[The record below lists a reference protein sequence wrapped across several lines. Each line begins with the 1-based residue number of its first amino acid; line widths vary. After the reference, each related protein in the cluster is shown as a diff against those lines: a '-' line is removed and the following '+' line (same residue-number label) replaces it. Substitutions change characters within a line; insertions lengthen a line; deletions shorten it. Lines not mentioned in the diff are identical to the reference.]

1 MDFDAVN
8 LNEIPNIISTEDPYV
23 LSLIT
28 VTHNDAHHEDL
39 DVDNGVL
46 GVDHTVDHDE
56 PNLSTMPGPSSSTQE
71 PMAPEIIDI
80 SWVNETVASQWV
92 PQQSSG
98 AESVDLVVGAQYANK
113 DDLIS
118 AVKMFHLNAHAEYK
132 VTHSNFTR
140 LILKCKLA
148 HNGCTWRLR
157 ASIPL
162 GSSYFR
168 IAVHQSP
175 HTCFN
180 SIGNRDHVQLNSAF
194 VAHCIKDVAR
204 AQLSI
209 TSKAIIAMIKEQY
222 NFTISYKKAW
232 LAKQHA
238 MVLLFGDWEE
248 SYKILLA
255 FMAEMQKANLGS
267 VVVWNSEATS
277 SPGVEKFKLVFW
289 AFDPSFEGLGIVD
302 L

>member
-8 LNEIPNIISTEDPYV
+8 LNEISNIISTEDPYV

-28 VTHNDAHHEDL
+28 VTHNDVHYEDL
-39 DVDNGVL
+39 DADNEVL

-56 PNLSTMPGPSSSTQE
+56 PDLSTMPGPSSSTQE
-71 PMAPEIIDI
+71 PMAPEFIDI
-80 SWVNETVASQWV
+80 SWVNEAVASQWV

-132 VTHSNFTR
+132 VTHSNSTR

-168 IAVHQSP
+168 IAVHQGP
-175 HTCFN
+175 HT
-180 SIGNRDHVQLNSAF
+180 
-194 VAHCIKDVAR
+194 
-204 AQLSI
+204 
-209 TSKAIIAMIKEQY
+209 
-222 NFTISYKKAW
+222 
-232 LAKQHA
+232 
-238 MVLLFGDWEE
+238 
-248 SYKILLA
+248 
-255 FMAEMQKANLGS
+255 
-267 VVVWNSEATS
+267 
-277 SPGVEKFKLVFW
+277 
-289 AFDPSFEGLGIVD
+289 
-302 L
+302 